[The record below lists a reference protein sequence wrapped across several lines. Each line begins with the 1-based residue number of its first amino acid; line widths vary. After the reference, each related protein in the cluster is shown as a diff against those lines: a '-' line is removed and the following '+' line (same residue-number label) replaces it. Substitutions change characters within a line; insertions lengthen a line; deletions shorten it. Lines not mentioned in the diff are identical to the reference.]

1 MKTKFICSNLFRLF
15 LCLALLSGASAP
27 RLFATATNLSAWDGQ
42 YEMQYESDG
51 GVPFHH
57 YLIIY
62 TTNHISRVIFGGK
75 ELSHVSLTAT
85 GFCGT
90 VSGFKIPGTF
100 EQQDGTNVV
109 WLNKDDRDLHMESN
123 RRLFAAGVPLGMFHQ
138 THGRAEAADCFHHAR
153 LAMKQYDELLA
164 KFRAA
169 LKLPDKQCLE
179 ALRPL
184 MEPFDDCRPGDS
196 CPDTNRL
203 SGRLTLPFVR
213 SLKLAGYQHAA
224 GGSVIGGDGQE
235 RSLENGPLEYHLWPN
250 TSNDGSET
258 AHPELY
264 YDPERVFCGSLV
276 LRAELVDG
284 QMRFTIIE
292 YFA

>member
-1 MKTKFICSNLFRLF
+1 MRTKIFALFIL
-15 LCLALLSGASAP
+15 LAFVP

-42 YEMQYESDG
+42 YEMETQSDG
-51 GVPFHH
+51 GVQQQH

-62 TTNHISRVIFGGK
+62 TAGKTTRVILNGK
-75 ELSHVSLTAT
+75 ELSHVSLTAA
-85 GFCGT
+85 GFRGK
-90 VSGFKIPGTF
+90 VKGFTIHGSF
-100 EQQDGTNVV
+100 DQEDGTNVV
-109 WLNKDDRDLHMESN
+109 WLIKDVSHLKYESN
-123 RRLFAAGVPLGMFHQ
+123 DWRLVFLAHIPWGPLRQ
-138 THGRAEAADCFHHAR
+138 THGPAEAAACFQQAR
-153 LAMKQYDELLA
+153 VAMKQYDELLA

-184 MEPFDDCRPGDS
+184 MEPFDDCRPGDY
-196 CPDTNRL
+196 CLDTNRL

-250 TSNDGSET
+250 TGNDGSET

-264 YDPERVFCGSLV
+264 YDPEHVFGGSLV
-276 LRAELVDG
+276 LRAELVSG
-284 QMRFTIIE
+284 QMRITIVE
-292 YFA
+292 YFP